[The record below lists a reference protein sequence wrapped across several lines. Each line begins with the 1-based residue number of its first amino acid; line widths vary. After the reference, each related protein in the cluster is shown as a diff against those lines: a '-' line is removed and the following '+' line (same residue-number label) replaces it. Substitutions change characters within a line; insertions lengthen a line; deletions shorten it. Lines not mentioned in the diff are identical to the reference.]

1 MVDLNMA
8 QLYSLGT
15 TPIGKSY
22 GLANK
27 LFDREELAMLQQM
40 GNEEKLRDLEESIMM
55 NASMS

>member
-1 MVDLNMA
+1 MA

-15 TPIGKSY
+15 TPIGKSF
-22 GLANK
+22 GLVNK
-27 LFDREELAMLQQM
+27 FFDREELEMLQRM

>member
-55 NASMS
+55 NASVS